1 MPKSKIFV
9 FTSLILILIILRLLW
24 FTKTQSVKLEK
35 PILKL
40 GYVNVIQALP
50 IFMAQEK
57 GWLDSPNWKIELLK
71 MESSNQVNDA
81 ILNNQIDFSSQ
92 INIYPPLLT
101 QINKPNTVQI
111 FATTDLTSDKPFD
124 SIVVKSNSQIQNLS
138 DLSGKKIGV
147 FPGISASNQL
157 KALLKKQ
164 NIDFIKTEFVQLSPA
179 FQLQALENNSIDALY
194 GYEPVVTTAIES
206 QNHRKIYGSVY
217 AEVFDHS
224 PAGVWVLSAKTK
236 NSHPK
241 EIKEITQML
250 QKSYDYSQSNQSESQ
265 KTIQK
270 AFNLDEN
277 VARKVPLLK
286 TVFNDQ
292 IDPSRVQA
300 YADLLFELGEL
311 KQKVEIKDLIYRE

>member
-1 MPKSKIFV
+1 MSKSKIFV
-9 FTSLILILIILRLLW
+9 FTSLILILIISSLIW

-35 PILKL
+35 PIFKL

-50 IFMAQEK
+50 IFTAQEK
-57 GWLDSPNWKIELLK
+57 GWLDNSNWKIELLK

-81 ILNNQIDFSSQ
+81 ILKDQIDFSSQ

-101 QINKPNTVQI
+101 QINKPNSVQI

-179 FQLQALENNSIDALY
+179 FQLQALENNSIDA
-194 GYEPVVTTAIES
+194 
-206 QNHRKIYGSVY
+206 
-217 AEVFDHS
+217 
-224 PAGVWVLSAKTK
+224 
-236 NSHPK
+236 
-241 EIKEITQML
+241 
-250 QKSYDYSQSNQSESQ
+250 
-265 KTIQK
+265 
-270 AFNLDEN
+270 
-277 VARKVPLLK
+277 
-286 TVFNDQ
+286 
-292 IDPSRVQA
+292 
-300 YADLLFELGEL
+300 
-311 KQKVEIKDLIYRE
+311 